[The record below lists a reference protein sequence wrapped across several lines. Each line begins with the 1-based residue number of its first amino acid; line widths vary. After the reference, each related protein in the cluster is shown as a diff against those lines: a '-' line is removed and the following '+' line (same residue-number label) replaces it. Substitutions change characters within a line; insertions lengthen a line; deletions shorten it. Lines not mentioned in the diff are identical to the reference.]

1 MKFLRPLEQERAS
14 SFLKDGYFIQ
24 PAEDREALNRIRNF
38 TASLAA
44 SFLGITTPEDVG
56 EFLDRIGD
64 RIEVAQ
70 LNQLRLH
77 IISGL
82 MAQSW
87 FRPAYF
93 SCARSL
99 LETLVGNELAMQRN
113 LGLSIQLPKD
123 DSSLL
128 PLHSDVWGSEC
139 SPFEVVLW
147 IPLVDCYRTKSMF
160 VLPTAADVRWRDLMN
175 EFAYKGTDALFQAI
189 EPELI
194 WLDVPYGQVVVF
206 TPTVMHGNRI
216 NQERTTRWTFN
227 IRFKGLFTPYA
238 DKRLGEYFAP
248 ISLRPTSEIGMKFQ
262 LPGGFNE

>member
-1 MKFLRPLEQERAS
+1 MNFLRPSEQERAV
-14 SFLKDGYFIQ
+14 SFLKDAYVIQ
-24 PAEDREALNRIRNF
+24 PAEDGEALNRIRNF
-38 TASLAA
+38 TATLAA
-44 SFLGITTPEDVG
+44 SFLGVPAPQDAG
-56 EFLDRIGD
+56 EFLDRIAD
-64 RIEVAQ
+64 RVEVSQ

-82 MAQSW
+82 MAEPW

-93 SCARSL
+93 ACARSL

-113 LGLSIQLPKD
+113 LGLSIQLPND

-160 VLPTAADVRWRDLMN
+160 LLPNHADDRWRSRMS
-175 EFAYKGTDALFQAI
+175 EFADRGTDALFQAI
-189 EPELI
+189 EPEVT
-194 WLDVPYGQVVVF
+194 WLEVPYGQVVVF
-206 TPTVMHGNRI
+206 TPTVMHGNRM
-216 NQERTTRWTFN
+216 NREATTRWTFN

-248 ISLRPTSEIGMKFQ
+248 ISLRPTSQIGMKFQ
-262 LPGGFNE
+262 LPGGFDE